1 MRYVFWGLLILTVF
15 ARYFSTRV
23 DCSDGQK
30 LRITGIVRQEPL
42 RYTYS
47 QKISLAGLKI
57 YLPKFPEIYYG
68 DKVVV
73 NGVVR
78 QGELTDAFLVLKEEQ
93 QGFLSGFR
101 KSLVEFYQKTLPE
114 PHAALIAGISL
125 GAKGSLPKDFWES
138 LTKTGTAHVV
148 VASGMNVSLVA
159 SFLMGVLILLFNRRK
174 ALILALTGIW
184 IYTAISGFEAP
195 IIRAAVMG
203 SIAFTAQRLGRV
215 YSAWRALVLTGLIL
229 LIIVPAWLIDLGFI
243 LSFVATASILVFQR
257 RIEKFFSFVPGI
269 LKGDFSTTLAAQ
281 VGVTPI
287 LFVTFGQFNI
297 LSPLINA
304 LVLWTVPLI
313 TVLGIV
319 GALVGL
325 AVPFLGKALLY
336 LAYPLTSWF
345 IAVVS
350 LFGR

>member
-23 DCSDGQK
+23 DYSDGQK

-42 RYTYS
+42 TYKYS

-93 QGFLSGFR
+93 QGFVSGFR
-101 KSLVEFYQKTLPE
+101 KSLVGFYQKTLPE

-159 SFLMGVLILLFNRRK
+159 SCLMGVLILRFNRRK

-203 SIAFTAQRLGRV
+203 SIAFTAQRLGRG

-243 LSFVATASILVFQR
+243 LSFVATASILVFQK

-350 LFGR
+350 RFGR